1 VINFNDDVTPFE
13 SLADLIGADKSKAL
27 LSRTNAKGNY
37 RLVLFSQIEGQRFTH
52 TIEFDN

>member
-1 VINFNDDVTPFE
+1 MINFNDDVTPFE